1 MGIFFVLDTKTLTNT
16 KRNKKK
22 EKKDY
27 GKHFK
32 NRKARPIV
40 WRQGR

>member
-16 KRNKKK
+16 KRNKKR
-22 EKKDY
+22 KKDY